1 MHHLGRNPDLVDME
15 NTELVL
21 SHELNNYSIFYH
33 ENVNLLILP
42 HKCKNK
48 LFPIHES
55 ISMQFFQCLNVHVS
69 VKSCC

>member
-15 NTELVL
+15 ITELVL

-42 HKCKNK
+42 HECKNK
-48 LFPIHES
+48 LILPHES
-55 ISMQFFQCLNVHVS
+55 K
-69 VKSCC
+69 KS